1 MLETTLDAQDNAQKY
16 AHDARLF
23 VTFYSRPIKAGAL
36 SEAAGRPI
44 FQDIEHVRIMVPGD
58 KTTIID
64 VAVEEEHR
72 MRFPAQYEKF
82 RKQLSQAPDG
92 TPLEQWP
99 QLVGSQVME
108 LKALGILNVEQLAEL
123 SDASLQKFMGGFELK
138 RKAVAFLAVAK
149 DTAEAQKFATE
160 NAELKGT
167 LAELQETL
175 KLQGA
180 QIEALRNAKSD
191 APSVSGMK
199 VEAHG
204 TGNIQRR

>member
-64 VAVEEEHR
+64 VAVEDEHR

-82 RKQLSQAPDG
+82 KKQMSQAPDG

-160 NAELKGT
+160 NAELKET
-167 LAELQETL
+167 LASLLENQ
-175 KLQGA
+175 KLMTA
-180 QIEALRNAKSD
+180 QIAALRDVNPKTPPASD
-191 APSVSGMK
+191 MK
-199 VEAHG
+199 VEAHASG
-204 TGNIQRR
+204 FTQRK

>member
-1 MLETTLDAQDNAQKY
+1 MLETTLDAQDNSQKY

-23 VTFYSRPIKAGAL
+23 VTFYSRPTKAGAL

-58 KTTIID
+58 KTTVID

-72 MRFPAQYEKF
+72 MRFPTQYEKF
-82 RKQLSQAPDG
+82 KKQMSQAPDG

-160 NAELKGT
+160 NAELKET
-167 LAELQETL
+167 LAELRETL

-180 QIEALRNAKSD
+180 QIEALRDVNSKTPPASD
-191 APSVSGMK
+191 K
-199 VEAHG
+199 EEARG
-204 TGNIQRR
+204 GQGNTQRR